1 MSYGEAVLERGAGR
15 RYRWKGRP
23 GLPHK
28 AIKNGACLGD
38 GMAREAPAEMGG
50 FASSAP
56 SARSGGEGALEGL
69 QLLEGTLCPPPQLL
83 SFALPPR
90 VLFLAAGGSGRMEA
104 VMGKVLGSRCS
115 SLLFSSSFSGDFG
128 GAWGQSWCWLPCTHA
143 VGAPYPW
150 LSVGGEW
157 EKCTRGGLEAR
168 RRGVGFQFG
177 TGTAPNC

>member
-28 AIKNGACLGD
+28 AIKNGACLSD

-69 QLLEGTLCPPPQLL
+69 QLLEGTLCPL
-83 SFALPPR
+83 LPPAA
-90 VLFLAAGGSGRMEA
+90 FLYPSSSRPLPRRWGK

-115 SLLFSSSFSGDFG
+115 SLLFSSCFSGDFG
-128 GAWGQSWCWLPCTHA
+128 GARGQSWCWLPCTHA
-143 VGAPYPW
+143 VGTPYPW
-150 LSVGGEW
+150 LPVGGE
-157 EKCTRGGLEAR
+157 
-168 RRGVGFQFG
+168 
-177 TGTAPNC
+177 